1 MGNGQVYARTTQG
14 AGLSGPQQPSVSAR
28 PIGPQPNPKFGAVI
42 GMIIIALLMLPL
54 ILLGG
59 AVLNVNRVA
68 SIHATA
74 PTDAIVVMGAA
85 QYDGTP
91 SPVFE
96 NRLNHAKQLYNQG
109 VASRIITVGGKQ
121 PSDRYTEAQ
130 AGREWLIR
138 NGVDPMRVLSVRSGS
153 DSLSSLKAVGEVAN
167 ERGWKSITIVSDP
180 THLARSEAMARRIG
194 FNVETNATT
203 EGDGSKVTEN
213 YLMRETLAYLA
224 FELFGQWE
232 VPRLVNL
239 D

>member
-1 MGNGQVYARTTQG
+1 MYVRNSQG
-14 AGLSGPQQPSVSAR
+14 AGFQDPQQPAVSVRSS
-28 PIGPQPNPKFGAVI
+28 GPKPNPKFGAVI
-42 GMIIIALLMLPL
+42 GMIIVALLLSPL
-54 ILLGG
+54 ILIGG

-68 SIHATA
+68 NIHSMT

-85 QYDGTP
+85 QYDGAP

-109 VASRIITVGGKQ
+109 VATRIITVGGKQ

-153 DSLSSLKAVGEVAN
+153 DSLSSLEAVGRVAN
-167 ERGWKSITIVSDP
+167 DRGWKSITIVSDP
-180 THLARSEAMARRIG
+180 THQARSAAMASRIG
-194 FNVETNATT
+194 FDVETNATT
-203 EGDGSKVTEN
+203 DGDGSKVTEN

-224 FELFGQWE
+224 FELFGQWD

>member
-1 MGNGQVYARTTQG
+1 MYARNPQG
-14 AGLSGPQQPSVSAR
+14 AGHSGPQQPSADMRVQ
-28 PIGPQPNPKFGAVI
+28 GPQPNPKFGAVI
-42 GMIIIALLMLPL
+42 GMIIVALLLLPL
-54 ILLGG
+54 ILIGG
-59 AVLNVNRVA
+59 SVLNVNRVA
-68 SIHATA
+68 NIHSTT

-109 VASRIITVGGKQ
+109 VATRIITVGGKQ

-167 ERGWKSITIVSDP
+167 DRGWKSITIVSDP
-180 THLARSEAMARRIG
+180 THQARSAAMASRIG
-194 FNVETNATT
+194 FDVETNATT
-203 EGDGSKVTEN
+203 DGDGSKVTEN

-232 VPRLVNL
+232 VPRLVNV